1 MGLFNFGKKED
12 VGSTIQLRTK
22 VLETV
27 LKTKQL
33 AVSTARVVF
42 VIDVS
47 GSMMDMFNNGT
58 VQSVTERL
66 MPLGLKFDDNGE
78 MEVYRFSGRC
88 ESCKNVGMSNISGF
102 VDKNIKKGAEWNGTE
117 YAPIFERIFEDYVE
131 NNKSVIPTFVIVVT
145 DGDNSDKSETI
156 RAIKEI
162 SKYNVFFKFVGVGTA
177 GMQFLEKL
185 DDLDGRTVDNANF
198 VRIRDINKASDEE
211 LYTLLLEEYDIWQVA
226 AKAKGIL

>member
-1 MGLFNFGKKED
+1 MGLFDFGKKED
-12 VGSTIQLRTK
+12 SASKIQLRTK
-22 VLETV
+22 TLETV
-27 LKTKQL
+27 LKTKNL

-47 GSMMDMFNNGT
+47 GSMQEDFSNGT
-58 VQSVTERL
+58 VQSITERL

-88 ESCKNVGMSNISGF
+88 ESCKNVGIGNINGF
-102 VDKNIKKGAEWNGTE
+102 VDANVKKGAEWNGTE
-117 YAPIFERIFEDYVE
+117 YAPIFERIFTDYVE

-145 DGDNSDKSETI
+145 DGENSDRNDTI
-156 RAIKEI
+156 KAIKEI
-162 SKYNVFFKFVGVGTA
+162 SKYNVFFKFVGIGNA
-177 GMQFLEKL
+177 AMPFLEKL

-198 VRIRDINKASDEE
+198 VRISNINKISDED
-211 LYTLLLEEYDIWQVA
+211 LYRDLLEEYDTWQAA